1 MKNRLESF
9 RPYLRLLAYCKP
21 YRRRLLPALVC
32 MALSAV
38 FAIIPPWLIK
48 DVVDDVLI
56 AGDALLLNVLSVGVL
71 ILYVMKA
78 AFGYGHIYLMTWV
91 AQKVIIDIRLEL
103 YEKTQ
108 RLSFG
113 LLYRKRMGEF
123 LSLITNDVATLQ
135 TILSTAVVDLIVQSV
150 TFVGILCFLFL
161 LNWKLILF
169 AFAILPFAVFVI
181 HKASSRLRRVGGQ
194 IQEQLARLSGIAQES
209 LSSIRIVRAFA
220 TERLEFRRFEEQSR
234 SHFKVLISGTQ
245 TRGLLEGFVEVIL
258 MAALALILWM
268 GGREVLAGRIT
279 LGGLMAFLMYLG
291 LLVQPVRTISR
302 VVATLQQGIA
312 SADRIFGVLDE
323 RDEVSLPTS
332 AVMPS
337 PMRGEIVFE
346 HVWFAYDAE
355 RWVLR
360 DLQLRIAPGERVAIV
375 GSTGAG
381 KSTIADLLLR
391 FYDPSRGRI
400 LVDGVDL
407 RTIDLF
413 RYRRRI
419 GVVPQDPVLMK
430 GSIAYNIA
438 YGFDGATPEGIRAAA
453 RMAGIDDFVSSLP
466 DGYDSEIGERGV
478 TLSGGQRQRIAIARA
493 VVRNPAIL
501 LMDEAT
507 SSLDALVESQV
518 QSAMNEAASG
528 RTSLVIA
535 HRLSTVRE
543 SDRILVLREGTVVEE
558 GTHDALVEARGV
570 YYDLY
575 SLQSGNADA

>member
-169 AFAILPFAVFVI
+169 AFAILPLAVLVI

-234 SHFKVLISGTQ
+234 SHFKALISGTQ

-268 GGREVLAGRIT
+268 GGREVLAGRIS

-302 VVATLQQGIA
+302 VVATLQQGVA

-346 HVWFAYDAE
+346 HVWFAYDPE

-543 SDRILVLREGTVVEE
+543 SDRILVLRGGTVVEE